1 MLRAIIFRSRSR
13 NRQYS
18 SSYNKIMQLR
28 DIAIISIEGLKTNRT
43 RSALTILGIVI
54 GITAIMM
61 MMSIG
66 RGAEA
71 LILGEI
77 QGLGAETVIIRPGK
91 EPTGPSDFADTVF
104 ADSLKTRDL
113 EALLKKTNVPHLADL
128 MPALVVPG
136 SVSFEGET
144 YRPTIMG
151 GKADFFLNTFG
162 VRVENGV
169 LFDEDDIRQRASV
182 AIIGSK
188 VAEEL
193 FGGSDS
199 VGEYIR
205 IKDRKFRVVG
215 LLEPTGQ
222 VAFFNFDELV
232 IVPYTTAQTYLLGI
246 DYYHEIITKTD
257 STDNVAR
264 TVRDIELTLRE
275 MHGITDPKDDDFFV
289 TTQEGV
295 VEQVQTILGAL
306 TAFLTSVVAI
316 ALVVGGIGVM
326 NIMLVSV
333 AERTREI
340 GLRKA
345 LGATEKDILE
355 QFLFE
360 AVALTAVG
368 GVIGII
374 LGGLLSFGASVGLSQ
389 ALGVNFGFS
398 FPISAALLGIGV
410 SALVGLVFGL
420 YPARTA
426 SRKSPIEALRY
437 E

>member
-1 MLRAIIFRSRSR
+1 
-13 NRQYS
+13 
-18 SSYNKIMQLR
+18 MQLK
-28 DIAIISIEGLKTNRT
+28 DIAFISLKGLETNRT
-43 RSALTILGIVI
+43 RSALTVLGIVI
-54 GITAIMM
+54 GITAIIL

-77 QGLGAETVIIRPGK
+77 QGLGAETIVIRPGK

-104 ADSLKTRDL
+104 ADSLKVRDV
-113 EALLKKTNVPHLADL
+113 EALLRKSNVPHLADL
-128 MPALVVPG
+128 MPVLVVPG
-136 SVSFEGET
+136 SFSFESET

-151 GKADFFLNTFG
+151 GKVDFFAKSFNAEVGEG
-162 VRVENGV
+162 VF
-169 LFDEDDIRQRASV
+169 FDEDDIRQKASV
-182 AIIGSK
+182 AVIGSK
-188 VAEEL
+188 VASEL
-193 FGGSDS
+193 FGESDA

-215 LLEPTGQ
+215 VFASRGQ
-222 VAFFNFDELV
+222 VAIFNIDELV

-246 DYYHEIITKTD
+246 DYYHEVITKAD
-257 STDNVAR
+257 STENVAR

-275 MHGITDPKDDDFFV
+275 SHGIVNSKDDDFFV

-295 VEQVQTILGAL
+295 VKQVQTILGAL

-345 LGATEKDILE
+345 LGATESDILE
-355 QFLFE
+355 QFLIE
-360 AVALTAVG
+360 AIVLTALG
-368 GVIGII
+368 GLIGII
-374 LGGLLSFGASVGLSQ
+374 LGGVLSFGASIVISA
-389 ALGVNFGFS
+389 ALGVDFAFT
-398 FPISAALLGIGV
+398 FPISAVFLGLGV
-410 SALVGLVFGL
+410 SSFVGLVFGL
-420 YPARTA
+420 YPARSA